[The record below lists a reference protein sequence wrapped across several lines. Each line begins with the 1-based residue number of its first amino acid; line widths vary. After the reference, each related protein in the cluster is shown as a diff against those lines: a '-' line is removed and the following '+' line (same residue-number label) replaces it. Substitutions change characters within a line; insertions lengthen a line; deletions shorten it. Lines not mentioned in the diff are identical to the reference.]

1 MVSPNSLDVAKRA
14 KAIYEERL
22 KSTFEATHR
31 NEFLTIEPD
40 SGDYFLGSTMRE
52 AIDAARKA
60 HPDRIS
66 FVMRIGHAA
75 VVEIGG
81 IADEGPSR

>member
-1 MVSPNSLDVAKRA
+1 MVSPKSLDISRRA

-22 KSTFEATHR
+22 QSALEAAHR
-31 NEFLTIEPD
+31 DEFLTIEPD
-40 SGDYFLGSTMRE
+40 SGDYFVGSTMRE
-52 AIDAARKA
+52 AIDAARTA
-60 HPDRIS
+60 HPGKIS

-81 IADEGPSR
+81 VADEGPSR